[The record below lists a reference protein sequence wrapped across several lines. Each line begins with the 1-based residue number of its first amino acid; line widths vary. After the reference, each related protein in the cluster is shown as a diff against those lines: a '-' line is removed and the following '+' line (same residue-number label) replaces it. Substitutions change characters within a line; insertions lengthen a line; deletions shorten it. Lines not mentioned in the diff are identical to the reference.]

1 MAYYFLSSSNLFSL
15 IRFLISV
22 LNRLPPLQYVHKLIQ
37 MFMLFH
43 DGLQDTSGNVFIRVT
58 HPLTLLPEL
67 LICYHE
73 LEFMIRKQL
82 LLDFGLT
89 RTFPWIQPGS
99 ATEVVT
105 TWIAA
110 SDIQPEK
117 YRYVGSF
124 KGI

>member
-15 IRFLISV
+15 IQFPFSE
-22 LNRLPPLQYVHKLIQ
+22 LNRLPPLQDVHKLIQ

-43 DGLQDTSGNVFIRVT
+43 DGLQDTSRNVFIRVT
-58 HPLTLLPEL
+58 HPLTRLTEL

-73 LEFMIRKQL
+73 LNFMIREQPL
-82 LLDFGLT
+82 PDFGLT
-89 RTFPWIQPGS
+89 RTFPLIQPGS

-117 YRYVGSF
+117 YRYVESS
-124 KGI
+124 KGF